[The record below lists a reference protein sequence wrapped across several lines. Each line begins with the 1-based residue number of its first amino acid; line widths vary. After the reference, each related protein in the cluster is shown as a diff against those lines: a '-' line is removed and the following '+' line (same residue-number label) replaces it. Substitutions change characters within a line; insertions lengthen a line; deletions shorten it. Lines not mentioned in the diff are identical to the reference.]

1 MESVNDFGF
10 QGSKPTHPHLLDYL
24 AHDLISNG
32 WTLKRLHKKIMMSDA
47 YRMGSS
53 DNEENM
59 ALDPENRYWW
69 KRNPRRLEAEIIRD
83 NTLAVSG
90 LIDRRMHG
98 SGTLDE
104 GMKRRSIYFSVKRSK
119 LIPCLL
125 YTSDAADE

>member
-1 MESVNDFGF
+1 
-10 QGSKPTHPHLLDYL
+10 
-24 AHDLISNG
+24 
-32 WTLKRLHKKIMMSDA
+32 MSDA

-119 LIPCLL
+119 LIPMMQMFDWPDTMTSQGRRAVS
-125 YTSDAADE
+125 YTHLTQPTIYSV